1 MTGTVKERGA
11 QVVGWGTSWAG
22 HKAAQNWAGFMA
34 GLPCE
39 IELLLFAAVASFS
52 VVTSGSQEAYI
63 RYQVSPETHMALRWA
78 MMQISVLFISFPWE

>member
-1 MTGTVKERGA
+1 MPKLYVEA
-11 QVVGWGTSWAG
+11 PAG
-22 HKAAQNWAGFMA
+22 QDIKQHRTELVLWT

-63 RYQVSPETHMALRWA
+63 RYQVSPETHMALR
-78 MMQISVLFISFPWE
+78 